1 MNQRQVSRRLK
12 SDIDE
17 TVSAYQSMRSFLTS
31 FLDHTLRDMDYE
43 VRDKVFFENLFDME
57 FQEAVEN
64 AVLYNDIKASF
75 TDILF
80 YGKEFMLMSFEIL
93 LIAIVDYISQN
104 FVLAV
109 IITYLIQNLFIFFRF
124 YLSKSN
130 LARKTLVDE
139 RFLI

>member
-1 MNQRQVSRRLK
+1 MILIQ
-12 SDIDE
+12 I
-17 TVSAYQSMRSFLTS
+17 F
-31 FLDHTLRDMDYE
+31 
-43 VRDKVFFENLFDME
+43 NLIFDG
-57 FQEAVEN
+57 
-64 AVLYNDIKASF
+64 LDIKASF

-109 IITYLIQNLFIFFRF
+109 IITYLIQNVSFLFLNFLDLNLFLFQLFIFFRF